1 VRQVAVSLL
10 LVVIGFN
17 WEELLAKIAV
27 EFDSALTSF
36 GPCGGPNHLLR
47 WSLARG
53 KGWSVSDVKCNAGR
67 HVRPVQEQHSSVCI
81 AIVTSGSFQ
90 YRSSPGCELM
100 TPGSLMLGNAGQYF
114 ECAHDHGVGDR
125 CISFSYEP
133 QFFENLVIEAGARAG
148 AARFSSLRVPPVREL
163 SNVVSRACAASA
175 QFNLQG
181 TPNRDRMVVWEEIA
195 FELGTRALQ
204 FANQVSKRGSSPAA
218 ESRVTRIVRM
228 IEDHPTAGNELPTL
242 AQEAKLSRYH
252 FLRLF
257 RQFTGLTPHQY
268 VRRARLRHAAT
279 RLLLEPAR
287 ILDIA
292 LDCGFADVSN
302 FNHAFRAEFGISPR
316 GYRATESLMQIDPDI
331 AAEIKKRDSP
341 R

>member
-1 VRQVAVSLL
+1 M
-10 LVVIGFN
+10 
-17 WEELLAKIAV
+17 AKIAI
-27 EFDSALTSF
+27 EFDSALTPF
-36 GPCGGPNHLLR
+36 GPCVGPNHLLR
-47 WSLARG
+47 RSLARG
-53 KGWSVSDVKCNAGR
+53 DGWSVSDVICNAGP
-67 HVRPVQEQHSSVCI
+67 HVRPVEEQHSAVCI
-81 AIVTSGSFQ
+81 AILTNGSFQ

-100 TPGSLMLGNAGQYF
+100 TPGSLMLGNDRQYF

-133 QFFENLVIEAGARAG
+133 QFFEALVTEAGMRTG

-163 SNVVSRACAASA
+163 SNVVSRSCAALGQS
-175 QFNLQG
+175 NPLM
-181 TPNRDRMVVWEEIA
+181 PNHDRTVGWEEIA

-204 FANQVSKRGSSPAA
+204 FANQVSNCRGSPAA
-218 ESRVTRIVRM
+218 ESRVTRIIRT
-228 IEDHPTAGNELPTL
+228 IENHPTAEHALSTL

-257 RQFTGLTPHQY
+257 QQFTGLTPHQY

-279 RLLLEPAR
+279 WLLLEPSR

-316 GYRATESLMQIDPDI
+316 HYRATETAHRTIMT
-331 AAEIKKRDSP
+331 E
-341 R
+341 